1 MSMLVDTKTTKHLV
15 ILRIGIDMMKIQQT
29 VYVILEKDD
38 DMIARVVGVFWSET
52 DAMIALNQ
60 SPEGTSGRWC
70 VKESI
75 V

>member
-1 MSMLVDTKTTKHLV
+1 
-15 ILRIGIDMMKIQQT
+15 MMKIQQT

-38 DMIARVVGVFWSET
+38 NMIARVVGVFWSET
-52 DAMIALNQ
+52 DAMITLNQ
-60 SPEGTSGRWC
+60 NPEGTSGRWC